1 MVRLTAA
8 FAHALCGILGVE
20 PQPLRCV
27 NVHDHRMV
35 DAVHLLEGTNQLM
48 HIVAVLHIAVVESE
62 VAEQIAFAPA
72 VRLTHCGQRRIHAT
86 MVLGNRHLVVVDEND
101 HIAALLGGV
110 VEPSNAIAELRAP
123 SPITAITLFVC
134 AVPPQ
139 PVPCHVP
146 SPCRMPARST
156 CRCARA
162 RNGRARFPLGS

>member
-1 MVRLTAA
+1 
-8 FAHALCGILGVE
+8 
-20 PQPLRCV
+20 
-27 NVHDHRMV
+27 MV

-110 VEPSNAIAELRAP
+110 VEPLKRNRRAEGAVADHRDHIVRLRRAP
-123 SPITAITLFVC
+123 AARTMSRSFAMPHASEIDVPVC
-134 AVPPQ
+134 
-139 PVPCHVP
+139 P
-146 SPCRMPARST
+146 STKWSCSLS
-156 CRCARA
+156 
-162 RNGRARFPLGS
+162 LGS